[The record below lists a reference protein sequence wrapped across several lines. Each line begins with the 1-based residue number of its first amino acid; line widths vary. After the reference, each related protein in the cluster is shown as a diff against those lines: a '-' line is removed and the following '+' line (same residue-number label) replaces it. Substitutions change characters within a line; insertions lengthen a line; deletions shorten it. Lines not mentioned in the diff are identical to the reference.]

1 MVKKSSK
8 IMNTVYIGYDKR
20 EETAYEILK
29 FSIERIAK
37 KPVRVVPLKK
47 DTVERMGLYRRE
59 SKKIGNQSYDLIDGK
74 PFSTEFSFTRFLV
87 PHLNMYQ
94 GLALYMDCDMYV
106 RDDISEVFDMCE
118 EGMRYNPLWCVKH
131 TYKPEKG
138 TKMDG
143 QAQESYPRKN
153 WSSFMMFNCEHYY
166 NEKLTIDAINTQTGR
181 WLHSFSWLPDK
192 ESDIGHLPEEWNWL
206 DGHSDPTLEAKN
218 VHFTTGGPWFHKWR
232 ARGVEEGKYA
242 TEWCN
247 DAQWLQMNNLIED
260 KDFMV

>member
-1 MVKKSSK
+1 
-8 IMNTVYIGYDKR
+8 
-20 EETAYEILK
+20 
-29 FSIERIAK
+29 
-37 KPVRVVPLKK
+37 
-47 DTVERMGLYRRE
+47 
-59 SKKIGNQSYDLIDGK
+59 
-74 PFSTEFSFTRFLV
+74 
-87 PHLNMYQ
+87 MYQ

-106 RDDISEVFDMCE
+106 RDDISEVFDICE

-232 ARGVEEGKYA
+232 ARGVKEGKYA